1 MKLQATLYSGSPP
14 WVGKSKDD
22 DPLCYHAYTSD
33 LANDQLQFRVNL
45 RNIPSVDPLRCLQ
58 LAIKRSSKNAN
69 VS

>member
-45 RNIPSVDPLRCLQ
+45 RNIPYLYIRQ
-58 LAIKRSSKNAN
+58 
-69 VS
+69 